1 MNWIKNFK
9 APAIIYEIMVG
20 EDEVLVVE
28 QIQAKRVN
36 RLRRQLL
43 FRNAVKRGVERDLA
57 LRYFLA
63 NKTEIPRYILC
74 D

>member
-1 MNWIKNFK
+1 MNWLKNFK
-9 APAIIYEIMVG
+9 APAIIYEIKIG

-28 QIQAKRVN
+28 QIQAKRVG

-43 FRNAVKRGVERDLA
+43 FRTAIKRGIDRDLA
-57 LRYFLA
+57 LKYFLE